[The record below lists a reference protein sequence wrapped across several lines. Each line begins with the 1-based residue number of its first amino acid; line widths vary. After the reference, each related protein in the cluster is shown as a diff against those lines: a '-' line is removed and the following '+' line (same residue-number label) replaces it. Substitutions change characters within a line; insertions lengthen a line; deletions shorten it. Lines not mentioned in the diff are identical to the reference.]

1 MRDARAAVVDAA
13 LAAVLEEMEVD
24 AHDIPDVDK
33 VTPLLAVRQPVR
45 PTEETRLARLH
56 DLMIELVENGCH
68 LALVV
73 LLGAIDIEVFQ
84 PDDGAAG
91 LGDDLPHI
99 AVECKLRER
108 IGIECIFAAIPL
120 GEAMLSA
127 AVRGGG

>member
-56 DLMIELVENGCH
+56 DLMVELVENGCH
-68 LALVV
+68 LPLVM
-73 LLGAIDIEVFQ
+73 LLRPVDVEVFQ
-84 PDDGAAG
+84 PDDGAAR
-91 LGDDLPHI
+91 LGNHLPYI
-99 AVECKLRER
+99 AVERE
-108 IGIECIFAAIPL
+108 L
-120 GEAMLSA
+120 
-127 AVRGGG
+127 